1 MDAQGTCIIREAT
14 LKAGLLSAKL
24 LETAGFRVK
33 EVAASSAADMIMS
46 KAGSTIG
53 FILLD
58 ASNLEKQPFSQLES
72 RWIASLATCGCHD
85 GPIMMIR
92 LSMLMRQKL
101 ARLPGHYSN
110 NCSAEPLSKAQV
122 FCTG

>member
-1 MDAQGTCIIREAT
+1 MDAQGTCIIRVAT
-14 LKAGLLSAKL
+14 VKAGLLSAKL

-46 KAGSTIG
+46 KAGITIG

-58 ASNLEKQPFSQLES
+58 ASALEEQPSSQLES
-72 RWIASLATCGCHD
+72 RWIASVATCGCHD
-85 GPIMMIR
+85 SPIK
-92 LSMLMRQKL
+92 LWLLMRQRL
-101 ARLPGHYSN
+101 AWSTGHCSN
-110 NCSAEPLSKAQV
+110 SCSADPLSKDQV

>member
-1 MDAQGTCIIREAT
+1 MTMDAQGTCIIREAT
-14 LKAGLLSAKL
+14 IKAGLLSAKL

-58 ASNLEKQPFSQLES
+58 ASNLEEQPSSQLES
-72 RWIASLATCGCHD
+72 RLIANLATCRCHD
-85 GPIMMIR
+85 GPIR
-92 LSMLMRQKL
+92 LSMFMR
-101 ARLPGHYSN
+101 
-110 NCSAEPLSKAQV
+110 
-122 FCTG
+122 

>member
-1 MDAQGTCIIREAT
+1 MDAQGTCIIRVAT
-14 LKAGLLSAKL
+14 IKAGLLSAKL

-46 KAGSTIG
+46 NAGITIG

-58 ASNLEKQPFSQLES
+58 ASTLEEQPFSQLES
-72 RWIASLATCGCHD
+72 RWIASVATCGCHD
-85 GPIMMIR
+85 SPIK
-92 LSMLMRQKL
+92 LWLLMRQRL
-101 ARLPGHYSN
+101 AWSTGQCSN
-110 NCSAEPLSKAQV
+110 NCSADPLSKAQV